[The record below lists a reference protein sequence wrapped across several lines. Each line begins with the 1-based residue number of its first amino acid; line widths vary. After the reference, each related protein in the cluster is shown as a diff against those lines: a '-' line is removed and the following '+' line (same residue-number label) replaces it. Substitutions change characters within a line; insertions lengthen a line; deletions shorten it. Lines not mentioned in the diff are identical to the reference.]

1 MKILQLIS
9 SGGFYGAES
18 VLLNLSVELE
28 RLGHQCVA
36 GIFENSAN
44 RNTEVGERA
53 KQLGL
58 KVIPVPCRGQMD
70 WAAVGQV
77 RNIVE
82 QEGIEIMH
90 AHGYKADFYAL
101 LARRKTGVPVSAT
114 CHNWLGRS
122 FSTRLYGSLDRYL
135 LRFFDGIAA
144 VSKSVADQLIEAGV
158 RKEVRVIPNGVT
170 SGFVE
175 NPPNRRDEFGQAGQI
190 VVGSV
195 GRLSSEK
202 GTSFFVEAA
211 ARLCREFTNVSFVQ
225 VGDGPSREA
234 LEAQVRQLGIE
245 RQFTFAGQ
253 RQDMAQVYRSFDVFV
268 LPSLMEGMPMA
279 LLEAMSAGL
288 PVVATTVG
296 AVPGVL
302 CGSDIGHLVP
312 PGDSE
317 ALAAGIRSFVVD
329 RAKRES
335 AGAGAKKRVEEHFS
349 ASAMARKYVD
359 LYREILIRKGSG
371 RNATSFSA
379 STTKDAILRN

>member
-18 VLLNLSVELE
+18 VLVNLSVELE
-28 RLGHQCVA
+28 RLSHQCVVA
-36 GIFENSAN
+36 VFENSAN
-44 RNTEVGERA
+44 KNTEVGERA
-53 KQLGL
+53 KQFGL
-58 KVIPVPCRGQMD
+58 KVILVPCRGQMD
-70 WAAVGQV
+70 WTAAGRV

-82 QEGIEIMH
+82 QEGIEITH

-101 LARRKTGVPVSAT
+101 LARRGTGVPVSAT
-114 CHNWLGRS
+114 CHNWLGTS
-122 FSTRLYGSLDRYL
+122 FSTRLYGWLDRYL

-144 VSKSVADQLIEAGV
+144 VSKSVADQLTEAGV
-158 RKEVRVIPNGVT
+158 RQEVRVIPNGVA

-175 NPPNRRDEFGQAGQI
+175 NLPDSGNAFGQAGQI

-202 GTSFFVEAA
+202 GTIFFVEAA
-211 ARLCREFTNVSFVQ
+211 AKLCREFANVSFVH
-225 VGDGPSREA
+225 VGDGPSREV

-245 RQFTFAGQ
+245 RQFIFAGQ

-288 PVVATTVG
+288 PIVATTVG
-296 AVPGVL
+296 SVPSVL
-302 CGSDIGHLVP
+302 NRSDIGHLVP
-312 PGDSE
+312 PRDSE
-317 ALAAGIRSFVVD
+317 ALAAAIRPFLED

-335 AGAGAKKRVEEHFS
+335 FGAGAKKRVQEHFS

-371 RNATSFSA
+371 MSATSFSA
-379 STTKDAILRN
+379 NATKDAILRN